1 MKQIYFIDGL
11 SILEK
16 KLGSPSWFWPAVLAV
31 MFIGVPLLVSAIDYG
46 AIK

>member
-1 MKQIYFIDGL
+1 M
-11 SILEK
+11 SPHALERLYTR
-16 KLGSPSWFWPAVLAV
+16 LGEPPYFWPAVLAV